1 MTSEVIDSQRSWCD
15 GVVMKQTNFEPA
27 FTYVYS
33 FRRIAVVVALLG
45 AVAGWLAQINWLL
58 AVSITVGIGE
68 WLECSYY
75 IAVLSSGSK
84 RAAPST

>member
-1 MTSEVIDSQRSWCD
+1 MTDT
-15 GVVMKQTNFEPA
+15 KFEPA
-27 FTYVYS
+27 FTYLYS
-33 FRRIAVVVALLG
+33 FRRIAVVMALLG
-45 AVAGWLAQINWLL
+45 AVIGWTAQINWLL

-84 RAAPST
+84 RAARSALPG